1 MLEVIKR
8 EAIYLWYYFDIQ
20 LRQIVWYWVLGILL
34 GSAISVF
41 AKSRIHQA
49 AEFLGQRV
57 PGIVGLIF
65 ASALGIASPLCMYGT
80 IPICAAFSK
89 KGIQNDF
96 LAAFMMSSILLNP
109 QLIIFSSAL
118 GAKILAVRII
128 SCFLCGVVAGLLVRA
143 YCARNGRKTK
153 HNYNGEGGAEATFN
167 RGCFENDMKCQQN
180 KNMIEN
186 SGDCAETAN
195 CRNRCEVCSCASE
208 QSNAESEWI
217 AMPQTT
223 CNDRSYMPVLKETE
237 ERSYFDFSKFNE
249 VRNNDTD
256 KNVFL
261 RYVKNVL
268 RNVRATGLWF
278 LLGIVL
284 SAVFQR
290 YVPAD
295 VMQNI
300 FCGNKAWGVLMAATI
315 GVPLYVCGGGTIPLL
330 LDWLAQGMSA
340 GSAAAFMITGPAT
353 KITNL
358 GALKIVLGF
367 KHFAIYLLF
376 VILFSFLTGLVVNVV
391 M

>member
-1 MLEVIKR
+1 MLAVIKR
-8 EAIYLWYYFDIQ
+8 EAIYLLYYFDIQ
-20 LRQIVWYWVLGILL
+20 FRQIVWYWVLGILL

-49 AEFLGQRV
+49 VEFLGRKV
-57 PGIVGLIF
+57 PGIVGLIL
-65 ASALGIASPLCMYGT
+65 ASVLGIASPLCMYGT

-89 KGIQNDF
+89 KGIKNDF

-118 GAKILAVRII
+118 GAKILAVRIV

-143 YCARNGRKTK
+143 YCAQNWSKTK
-153 HNYNGEGGAEATFN
+153 
-167 RGCFENDMKCQQN
+167 CCQ
-180 KNMIEN
+180 N
-186 SGDCAETAN
+186 SEE
-195 CRNRCEVCSCASE
+195 RSCATE
-208 QSNAESEWI
+208 QNNVDAERI
-217 AMPQTT
+217 DMPQTT
-223 CNDRSYMPVLKETE
+223 FDECPYTPLSEMAEK
-237 ERSYFDFSKFNE
+237 RSYFNFSKFNE
-249 VRNNDTD
+249 VHNNDTD
-256 KNVFL
+256 RNVFL

-284 SAVFQR
+284 SAIFQR
-290 YVPAD
+290 YVSID

-300 FCGNKAWGVLMAATI
+300 FSGNKAWGVLMGATI

-330 LDWLAQGMSA
+330 LDWLARGMSA

-358 GALKIVLGF
+358 GALKIVLGC
-367 KHFAIYLLF
+367 KHFAMYLLF
-376 VILFSFLTGLVVNVV
+376 VILFSFMTGLVVNVV